1 MFALQVGKY
10 TCMLLTQHCTDIIDA
25 MLIHHIRGH
34 AVNPDAKIKA
44 SFIGMV
50 LVSMQM
56 WQTYYVMTVGV
67 YILCRR

>member
-10 TCMLLTQHCTDIIDA
+10 TCMLWTHRRTDIIDA
-25 MLIHHIRGH
+25 MLIHHIRGL
-34 AVNPDAKIKA
+34 AVNPDAKIST

-56 WQTYYVMTVGV
+56 WQTYYVITVGV